1 MEDTAMKNK
10 NEKSVKRILRQVGGK
25 NILFVDDKAVGEFK
39 RRNEFDYDPGDP
51 VRDVATG
58 LKCVGYLFESLSE
71 AGNEPV
77 DGMTCWGL
85 SQALQH
91 YAQDVRKY
99 LKPIALSLAEMA
111 ESEPP
116 FKVVPVAVVRK

>member
-1 MEDTAMKNK
+1 MKNK

-25 NILFVDDKAVGEFK
+25 NILFVDDKAVGELK
-39 RRNEFDYDPGDP
+39 VRDEFDYDPGDP
-51 VRDVATG
+51 AGDVSKG
-58 LKCVGYLFESLSE
+58 LKCVGYLLESLSE
-71 AGNEPV
+71 AGNESV

-99 LKPIALSLAEMA
+99 LKPKA
-111 ESEPP
+111 ESDPSQPLRESPLELLP
-116 FKVVPVAVVRK
+116 LAVRK